1 MKRDLRMLFAEA
13 GKKLREEPHE
23 VVTDFENASHRLAKH
38 NVDLSSHSL
47 KKLWEL
53 VTGKR
58 RLSMEA
64 RNRLALFAG
73 FQTWDDLMDTVHG
86 DTDASINYEE

>member
-13 GKKLREEPHE
+13 GKKLREEPHQ
-23 VVTDFENASHRLAKH
+23 VVADYEKASRRLAKH

-47 KKLWEL
+47 RKLW
-53 VTGKR
+53 TGKR

>member
-1 MKRDLRMLFAEA
+1 MLFAEA

-23 VVTDFENASHRLAKH
+23 VVTDFEKASHRLAKH

-73 FQTWDDLMDTVHG
+73 FQTWDDLMNTVHG

>member
-13 GKKLREEPHE
+13 GKKVKEEPHQ
-23 VVTDFENASHRLAKH
+23 VKVDFEKASHRLAKH

-58 RLSMEA
+58 HLSIEA

-73 FQTWDDLMDTVHG
+73 FQTWDDLMNTVHG

>member
-1 MKRDLRMLFAEA
+1 MLFAEA
-13 GKKLREEPHE
+13 GKKLREEPHQM
-23 VVTDFENASHRLAKH
+23 VTDFENASHRLAKH

-73 FQTWDDLMDTVHG
+73 FQTWDALMNTVHG

>member
-1 MKRDLRMLFAEA
+1 MLFAEA
-13 GKKLREEPHE
+13 GKKLREEPHQ
-23 VVTDFENASHRLAKH
+23 VVADYEKASRRLAKH
-38 NVDLSSHSL
+38 NVDLSSYSL
-47 KKLWEL
+47 RKLWEL